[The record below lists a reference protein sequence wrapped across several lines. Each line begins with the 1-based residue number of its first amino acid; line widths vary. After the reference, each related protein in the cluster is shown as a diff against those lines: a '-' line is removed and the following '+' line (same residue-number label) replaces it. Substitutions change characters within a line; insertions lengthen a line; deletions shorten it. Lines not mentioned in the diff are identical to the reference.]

1 MKCAHSQHK
10 SNAKVAQNSPFT
22 RPGENYKVKFYIFYH
37 LNYSFITGGAAHF
50 GGSQPEPAKSSP
62 VEKSASS
69 DMIPRQAGST
79 LLRTCF
85 NFLADD
91 EWSRA

>member
-1 MKCAHSQHK
+1 
-10 SNAKVAQNSPFT
+10 VAQKSPFT
-22 RPGENYKVKFYIFYH
+22 KPGENYKVKFYIFYH

-69 DMIPRQAGST
+69 DMIRKQAAASST